1 MSVEVRH
8 SKRFTMELTWTTWC
22 SIVMFYSCLYCSSC
36 QQEPQYVDAP
46 IIGEVIE
53 GQTCPSVLRQEIAVR
68 RLRDE
73 VTSALVPERRR
84 SARYGGTGNYDTYYN
99 FDEFSPNIDEITSIE
114 LYHNIYY
121 QTVGLRVTYLMKD
134 GSTLVSSPRG
144 GSRYLAYPYTLSDGE
159 FFVKLDGTIINGG
172 GYITNLTL
180 VTNYGIKHS
189 VVATG
194 ASQGETFSID
204 AGNELISI
212 YGNHANSV
220 LRYIGVDYRVC
231 QLCRQPGG

>member
-1 MSVEVRH
+1 MKLTRVIWCISV
-8 SKRFTMELTWTTWC
+8 F
-22 SIVMFYSCLYCSSC
+22 IIYSCFYCSSA
-36 QQEPQYVDAP
+36 QREPQYVDAP

-53 GQTCPSVLRQEIAVR
+53 GETCPSALRQEIAVQ

-73 VTSALVPERRR
+73 VAGALAPDRRI
-84 SARYGGTGNYDTYYN
+84 SARYGGSTSAHQTAYN

-114 LYHNIYY
+114 LYHDSYY
-121 QTVGLRVTYLMKD
+121 QSVGLQVTYLIKD
-134 GSTLVSSPRG
+134 GSTYVGSARG
-144 GSRYLAYPYTLSDGE
+144 GSRYQRYPYTLSDGE
-159 FFVKLDGTIINGG
+159 FFVRLEGATHSAGH
-172 GYITNLTL
+172 YVTNLTL

-189 VVATG
+189 VVAEG

-212 YGNHANSV
+212 FGNTANNI
-220 LRYIGVDYRVC
+220 LRNIGAYYRVC